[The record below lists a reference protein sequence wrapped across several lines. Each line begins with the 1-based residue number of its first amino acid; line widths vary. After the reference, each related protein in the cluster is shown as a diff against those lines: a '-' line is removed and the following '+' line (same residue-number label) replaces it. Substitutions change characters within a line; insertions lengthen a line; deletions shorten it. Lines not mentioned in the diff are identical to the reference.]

1 MTDTVILDAPELDRS
16 GDARALLREQADPAF
31 VRDLRADLR
40 ARHARTTR
48 RLWWFDVEAPFGRLR
63 VVHDGRLVH
72 LSTND
77 IAAFESLAAHRLGFV
92 PAPGDEPRVR
102 AAVLGVLG
110 GRRRGADLAYLGD
123 LGDFQRAVLGVTAR
137 IPRGEVRP
145 YGWVARQLGAAG
157 AGRAT
162 GTALGHNP
170 VPFIVPCHRVVR
182 SDWRLG
188 EYSAGGPAVK
198 ASILR
203 WEGVDV
209 ERLGVL
215 AERGIR
221 FQGSATTHIFC
232 LPTCYSGK
240 HLQPANLVNFR
251 GEAEARAAGYRPCL
265 LCRPA

>member
-1 MTDTVILDAPELDRS
+1 MTDTDNLSTQGLELPGNAPV
-16 GDARALLREQADPAF
+16 LLREHADPAF
-31 VRDLRADLR
+31 VRTLRAELR
-40 ARHARTTR
+40 ARHARASR
-48 RLWWFDVEAPFGRLR
+48 RLWWFDVDAPFGRLR
-63 VVHDGRLVH
+63 VVHDGQLVH

-77 IAAFESLAAHRLGFV
+77 IPAFEPLAMHRLGFI
-92 PAPGDEPRVR
+92 PAGGDDSRVR
-102 AAVLGVLG
+102 AAVLAVLG
-110 GRRRGADLAYLGD
+110 GRRRGRDLAYLGD
-123 LGDFQRAVLGVTAR
+123 LRDFQRAVLGITAR

-145 YGWVARQLGAAG
+145 YGWVARQLGVAG
-157 AGRAT
+157 AVRAT

-198 ASILR
+198 ERILR
-203 WEGVDV
+203 SEGVDI
-209 ERLGVL
+209 ERLGAL

-240 HLQPANLVNFR
+240 HLQPRNLVNFR